1 MTQDGLLLYISFTIL
16 GLYENLR
23 FSYDDCM
30 FEDVFRLILFCGWF
44 EKVDSW
50 FVAGAFLV

>member
-23 FSYDDCM
+23 FSYYDSM